1 MKPYLQHHNLTKLDV
16 FISAFLSFTFTAAPQ
31 YISSGSF
38 RFSGRAVVEF
48 VLYIIILLFLAAG
61 GRRLLLMG
69 GSGEGS
75 RGRILAFA
83 ENLLSRRMAVILIA
97 LLMFLFWLPVLIA
110 LYPGTAINDTW
121 NQLYQFVYAFYS
133 GRSGGIG
140 GIQLRYLGDHHPVAA
155 TLIMGVT
162 MIPLASATGNLQIAF
177 FIYVLLQAFITCL
190 AFSYTL
196 VYMYRTLKV
205 GTGFTMVC
213 FLIYSL
219 LPLFPSS
226 AQLISKDSLTAWI
239 FVFFT
244 VMFMEMVR
252 TGGASLDSRSNY
264 EVLILTV
271 WAMCATKKVGIY
283 VAVISLLFVLPA
295 IRRNRKKIELLIM
308 GSILLFMVAWPWT
321 MKFTGIVPGGR
332 REMLSIP
339 FQMTARYVKEHPDDI
354 TEEESEV
361 IDKMLYMETLAERY
375 DPVSADPVKGFA
387 FYEIHN
393 TSEYLDYIRVW
404 FRQGC
409 RHPGSYVNAFFAM
422 ESGWFSWTKYYPLLN
437 MDWHSQLNTTVF
449 SEASTVRPPV
459 IKGLADDFQKML
471 DDLYENPLIRLI
483 FTYAFYAALLPAFI
497 IGTLFRK
504 KRAADVSD
512 EEQADAGKCT
522 TLAWVAAVPMFLSI
536 ALGCW
541 LAPVSI
547 HFEGRRYLFP
557 VVYTVVIL
565 LAWCR
570 WWMKEN
576 SASSLTDC

>member
-48 VLYIIILLFLAAG
+48 VLYMIILLFLAAG

-69 GSGEGS
+69 GGEGS

-155 TLIMGVT
+155 TLIMGVM
-162 MIPLASATGNLQIAF
+162 MIPLASTTGNLQIAF
-177 FIYVLLQAFITCL
+177 FIYVLLQAFLTCL

-196 VYMYRTLKV
+196 VYMYRKLKV
-205 GTGFTMVC
+205 GTGFTTVC

-459 IKGLADDFQKML
+459 IKGLAEDFQKML
-471 DDLYENPLIRLI
+471 DDLYENPLLRLI

-576 SASSLTDC
+576 SASSLTVC

>member
-1 MKPYLQHHNLTKLDV
+1 
-16 FISAFLSFTFTAAPQ
+16 
-31 YISSGSF
+31 
-38 RFSGRAVVEF
+38 
-48 VLYIIILLFLAAG
+48 
-61 GRRLLLMG
+61 
-69 GSGEGS
+69 
-75 RGRILAFA
+75 
-83 ENLLSRRMAVILIA
+83 
-97 LLMFLFWLPVLIA
+97 
-110 LYPGTAINDTW
+110 
-121 NQLYQFVYAFYS
+121 
-133 GRSGGIG
+133 
-140 GIQLRYLGDHHPVAA
+140 
-155 TLIMGVT
+155 
-162 MIPLASATGNLQIAF
+162 
-177 FIYVLLQAFITCL
+177 
-190 AFSYTL
+190 
-196 VYMYRTLKV
+196 
-205 GTGFTMVC
+205 
-213 FLIYSL
+213 
-219 LPLFPSS
+219 
-226 AQLISKDSLTAWI
+226 
-239 FVFFT
+239 
-244 VMFMEMVR
+244 MFMELVR
-252 TGGASLDSRSNY
+252 TGGTSLHSRSNY
-264 EVLILTV
+264 EALILTV
-271 WAMCATKKVGIY
+271 WAMCAAKKVGIY
-283 VAVISLLFVLPA
+283 VAVISLLLVLPA

-321 MKFTGIVPGGR
+321 MKFTGIVPGGK

-393 TSEYLDYIRVW
+393 TPDYLDYIRVW

-459 IKGLADDFQKML
+459 IKGLAEDFQKML
-471 DDLYENPLIRLI
+471 DDLYENPLLRLI
-483 FTYAFYAALLPAFI
+483 FTYAFYAALLPAFM

-504 KRAADVSD
+504 KRAADVPD

-557 VVYTVVIL
+557 VIYTAVLL

-576 SASSLTDC
+576 SCTQP